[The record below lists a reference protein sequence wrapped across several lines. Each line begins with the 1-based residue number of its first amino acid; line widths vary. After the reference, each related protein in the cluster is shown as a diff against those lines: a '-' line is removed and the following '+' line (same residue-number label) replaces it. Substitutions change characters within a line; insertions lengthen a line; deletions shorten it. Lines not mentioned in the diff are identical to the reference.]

1 MSDDTLAALS
11 HPLDPIFRPRSLTV
25 IGASADPRKRGNQV
39 LRALVESGYQGAVY
53 PVNPKGGEIDGAEV
67 FRSLED
73 LPEAPDLALICLP
86 AGAVPDSVAACG
98 ARGIRGA
105 VVLAVGFGESG
116 AEGAALA
123 DQLLQAARAGG
134 VRVVGPN
141 TSGILNLPFGLN
153 LIGARGVRAGG
164 LSLMVQSGNVA
175 LAFMNEVTARSQN
188 GVAICVGVG
197 NELDLGFHEYLDF
210 LGQDESTQA
219 VVAYVEGFKDAR
231 AFLSVAARVARV
243 KPVLLL
249 KGARSE
255 SGQEAARSHTGAV
268 AGDYDR
274 LRAGLRQAGVVE
286 ITRSDELLHV
296 AETLATQPSV
306 RDGAGVA
313 ILSDGG
319 GQGTLASDSFSDI
332 RVPLA
337 TLADETRAGLRALL
351 GRAAAVTN
359 PVDLAGAADA
369 DPEKFGQALAVLAAD
384 PAVGAVLVVGLFGGY
399 GIRFASTLAE
409 GEAAAAAA
417 MVQCMRRLHKP
428 LVVHS
433 MYATHRSEPL
443 VVLGDGGV
451 PVVESLDIAVRCVGE
466 LWHRGALLARQPWA
480 PDAEVAA
487 SESERGDH
495 THASVRSARADRRE
509 TLTEPEAAALL
520 SDGGMSYPPATVCVT
535 AEEARAACSEMGAPV
550 ALKVVSSKI
559 PHKTDAGGIELN
571 VTSPDD
577 AARLVEAIVA
587 RCGRY
592 LGAQGLETGV
602 EGVLVAPML
611 GAPLVEVL
619 VGARRDPEVGPVLT
633 VGAGGVW
640 VEVLKDVAHRVLPI
654 TDADMHEMLSEL
666 RMYGLLTGAR
676 GRERAHVDSIVAA
689 MRAVADCLLA
699 HEDVAEVEVNPLF
712 AYADRAVPVDARV
725 FLTSDV
731 GR

>member
-1 MSDDTLAALS
+1 VAAPG
-11 HPLDPIFRPRSLTV
+11 HPLDPIFRPRAVAV
-25 IGASADPRKRGNQV
+25 IGASADPRKRGYQV
-39 LRALVESGYQGAVY
+39 LGALAESGYRGAVY
-53 PVNPKGGEIDGAEV
+53 PVNPRGGEIDGAEV
-67 FRSLED
+67 FRSLEE
-73 LPEAPDLALICLP
+73 LPETPDLALICLP

-153 LIGARGVRAGG
+153 LIGARGVRSGG
-164 LSLMVQSGNVA
+164 LSLMVQSGNIA

-197 NELDLGFHEYLDF
+197 NELDVGFHEYLDF

-231 AFLSVAARVARV
+231 SFLSAAARVARL

-268 AGDYDR
+268 AGDHDR

-286 ITRSDELLHV
+286 IARSDELFHV
-296 AETLATQPSV
+296 AETLATQPAV
-306 RDGAGVA
+306 RGGAGVA

-319 GQGTLASDSFSDI
+319 GQGTLASDSFSDMK
-332 RVPLA
+332 VPLA
-337 TLADETRAGLRALL
+337 TMGNETRAGLRALL
-351 GRAAAVTN
+351 GRAAAVAN

-399 GIRFASTLAE
+399 GIRFASALTE

-417 MVQCMRRLHKP
+417 MVECMRKLGKP

-443 VVLGDGGV
+443 IILGDGGV

-466 LWHRGALLARQPWA
+466 LWRRGALLARQPWG
-480 PDAEVAA
+480 PDTAVAA
-487 SESERGDH
+487 RESVQGDH
-495 THASVRSARADRRE
+495 AHASVRAARADRRE

-520 SDGGMSYPPATVCVT
+520 GDCGMTYPPAMVCIT
-535 AEEARAACSEMGAPV
+535 AEEAGAACSEMGAPV

-577 AARLVEAIVA
+577 AARGFEYIVE

-592 LGAQGLETGV
+592 LAAQGLEAGV
-602 EGVLVAPML
+602 EGVLVSPML
-611 GAPLVEVL
+611 GPPLVELL

-654 TDADMHEMLSEL
+654 TDGDMLEMLSEL
-666 RMYGLLTGAR
+666 QMYGLLTGAR
-676 GRERAHVDSIVAA
+676 GRERAHLDSIVVAI
-689 MRAVADCLLA
+689 RAVADCLLA
-699 HEDVAEVEVNPLF
+699 NGDVAEVEVNPLF
-712 AYADRAVPVDARV
+712 VYSDRAVAVDARV
-725 FLTSDV
+725 FLTSTAGLV
-731 GR
+731 S